1 MKRIKAACIRQTLC
15 FTPKEDVERTYAL
28 KLLKE
33 GVKKYKA
40 QLERSGTKHKII
52 SEEEQSDGSV
62 LIEIIKQYNSS
73 PVGDYLK

>member
-33 GVKKYKA
+33 EVKKYKA

-62 LIEIIKQYNSS
+62 LIEIIKKYNSS

>member
-1 MKRIKAACIRQTLC
+1 MKRIKAACIRQTPC

-33 GVKKYKA
+33 EVKKYKA

-52 SEEEQSDGSV
+52 SEEEQSDGLV